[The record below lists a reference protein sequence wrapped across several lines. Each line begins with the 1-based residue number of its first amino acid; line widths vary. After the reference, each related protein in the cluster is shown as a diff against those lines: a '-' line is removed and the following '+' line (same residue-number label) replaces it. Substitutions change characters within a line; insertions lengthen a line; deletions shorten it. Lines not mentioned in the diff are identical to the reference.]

1 MIACAPSEPNEIFL
15 DNPAVYDGDEVVEDD
30 NGGVRTIPNS
40 CRPAANN
47 HQRQLHKN
55 SEGSEDYSESYSES
69 DSDTGSWLQKR
80 DNLSYSGRIY
90 VYWYAILFIFVI
102 SCMKV
107 KMYVVKLKSCL

>member
-1 MIACAPSEPNEIFL
+1 MIASEANEIFF

-47 HQRQLHKN
+47 NQRQLHKN

-80 DNLSYSGRIY
+80 DNNNLSYSVVEYTFAGMLY
-90 VYWYAILFIFVI
+90 YLF
-102 SCMKV
+102 
-107 KMYVVKLKSCL
+107 L

>member
-1 MIACAPSEPNEIFL
+1 MPSRQINYFLPIWTPSYLIASEANEIFF

-47 HQRQLHKN
+47 NQRQLHKN

-80 DNLSYSGRIY
+80 DNIDDQGAGLASRASKI
-90 VYWYAILFIFVI
+90 
-102 SCMKV
+102 
-107 KMYVVKLKSCL
+107 